1 MGTGESFIHGAEES
15 HAPMH
20 KSAAWPLSYPSS
32 QSSTNKRIMPKV
44 KTRHKPMEGTI
55 LRILILT
62 VIL

>member
-1 MGTGESFIHGAEES
+1 MGMEESFIHGAEES

-20 KSAAWPLSYPSS
+20 KSAAWPLTYPSF
-32 QSSTNKRIMPKV
+32 QSSIMPKM
-44 KTRHKPMEGTI
+44 KTRYKPMEGTI